1 MAAGLGADSLAAKF
15 KVGDGLEGYLG
26 HWLLLQVAGGDVEA
40 EDNLPIL
47 GSTSPGGVSAWCYAL
62 AIGRIFYYV
71 YPLIFHTPT
80 DLPLHA
86 GTEDLLLLVDVYYLV
101 WLAGGKP

>member
-26 HWLLLQVAGGDVEA
+26 HWLLLQVADGDVEA

-47 GSTSPGGVSAWCYAL
+47 GSTSPGGVS
-62 AIGRIFYYV
+62 V
-71 YPLIFHTPT
+71 
-80 DLPLHA
+80 
-86 GTEDLLLLVDVYYLV
+86 
-101 WLAGGKP
+101 